1 MKRILMLTNMYP
13 SPSNPT
19 YGIFVKQTYDWL
31 CADYDVSLVKI
42 TKQKSF
48 MRKVNAYFL
57 FYVKSIFLGIF
68 KNYDLLYAH
77 FISHAALPVR
87 IIKLFKP
94 KLIVIGNIHGEDVFF
109 GFKKF
114 SRNRKRSK
122 AFLKVSD
129 YIISPSDYFK
139 QRLAS
144 EYNYPQEKIILSPS
158 GGVDVSLFKPM
169 EQEMSKKTLNLD
181 ISKKYIGLASR
192 LVPGKGCGLLVEAF
206 SKLNDTGYCL
216 VIAGNGSEEE
226 NLKKRVCELQ
236 ISDRVVFMPL
246 LPHEKLVCFY
256 NSLDIFCFPSE
267 SVSESL
273 GLVGLEAMACGV
285 LCVVSNNGGI
295 MSYAVDSRNSLVF
308 EKSNC
313 EDLRL
318 KLQKAASLDSSKI
331 QSLKSNAR
339 NTALDFAS
347 SKVKNEFLCFF
358 RKVLSL

>member
-31 CADYDVSLVKI
+31 RADYKVSLVKI
-42 TKQKSF
+42 TKQTSF
-48 MRKVNAYFL
+48 IRKLNAYFL
-57 FYVKSIFLGIF
+57 FYVRSIFLGIF

-114 SRNRKRSK
+114 NRNRKRSK
-122 AFLKVSD
+122 AFLNVSD

-139 QRLAS
+139 HRLAS
-144 EYNYPQEKIILSPS
+144 EYGYPQEKIILSPS

-169 EQEMSKKTLNLD
+169 EQETAKKTLNLD
-181 ISKKYIGLASR
+181 VSKKYIGFASR
-192 LVPGKGCGLLVEAF
+192 LVPGKGCELLVEAF
-206 SKLNDTGYCL
+206 SELNDVGYCL
-216 VIAGNGSEEE
+216 AIAGNGSEEQ

-246 LPHEKLVCFY
+246 LPHEKLVSFY
-256 NSLDIFCFPSE
+256 NSLDVFCFPSE
-267 SVSESL
+267 SESL

-295 MSYAVDSRNSLVF
+295 MSYAADGKNSLVF

-313 EDLRL
+313 EDLRQ
-318 KLQKAASLDSSKI
+318 KLQKAASLDNPKI

-347 SKVKNEFLCFF
+347 YKVKNEFLCFF
-358 RKVLSL
+358 SKVLSI

>member
-1 MKRILMLTNMYP
+1 MYP
-13 SPSNPT
+13 SPLNPT

-31 CADYDVSLVKI
+31 CGDYEVSLVKI
-42 TKQKSF
+42 TKQTSF
-48 MRKVNAYFL
+48 IRKLNAYFL
-57 FYVKSIFLGIF
+57 FYVRSIFLGIF

-114 SRNRKRSK
+114 RKNRKHSK
-122 AFLKVSD
+122 TFLKVSD

-139 QRLAS
+139 QRLAN
-144 EYNYPQEKIILSPS
+144 EYGYPQEKIILSPS

-169 EQEMSKKTLNLD
+169 DQEMAKKTLSLD
-181 ISKKYIGLASR
+181 VSKKYIGLASR
-192 LVPGKGCGLLVEAF
+192 LVPGKGCELLVEAF
-206 SKLNDTGYCL
+206 SELNDAGYCL
-216 VIAGNGSEEE
+216 VIAGNGSEEQ

-236 ISDRVVFMPL
+236 ISDCVVFMPL
-246 LPHEKLVCFY
+246 LLHEKLVSFY

-295 MSYAVDSRNSLVF
+295 MSYAVDGRNSLVF

-313 EDLRL
+313 EDLRQ
-318 KLQKAASLDSSKI
+318 KLQKAASLDNPKI

-339 NTALDFAS
+339 KTALDFAS
-347 SKVKNEFLCFF
+347 YKVKNEFLCFF
-358 RKVLSL
+358 SKVLSI